1 VYSQN
6 QYDTGTPI
14 YLQIIQRIRQKIV
27 SGEWSPG
34 DRVPPVRDLALG
46 FGVNP
51 NTMQR
56 SLSELERDGFVYS
69 ERTAGRFITNDAGL
83 INKAR
88 DTMAQEIVRAF
99 INEMSK
105 MGYTGAQIRQQLET
119 VLAQP
124 AASSHEEEN
133 K

>member
-1 VYSQN
+1 MYSQQ

-27 SGEWSPG
+27 SGEWAPG
-34 DRVPPVRDLALG
+34 DRVAPVRDLALE

-69 ERTAGRFITNDAGL
+69 ERTSGRYITNNTAL
-83 INKAR
+83 IEGAR
-88 DTMAQEIVRAF
+88 ETMAMEIVEAF
-99 INEMSK
+99 IRQMAQ
-105 MGYTGAQIRQQLET
+105 MGYGEEQIRTHIE
-119 VLAQP
+119 
-124 AASSHEEEN
+124 AALTQRAAFTDKEEN
-133 K
+133 L